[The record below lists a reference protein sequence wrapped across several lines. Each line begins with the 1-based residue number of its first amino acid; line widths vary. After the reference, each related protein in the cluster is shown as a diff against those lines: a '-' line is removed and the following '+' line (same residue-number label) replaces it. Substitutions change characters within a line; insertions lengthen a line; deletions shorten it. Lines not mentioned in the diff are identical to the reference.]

1 MNYLAKEDGF
11 VGGVRIRAGQTFAY
25 EGKPGKWMEPVKDQK
40 KDDKD
45 DEPTKGKPK
54 KADEPTTFSE
64 IAKRDGKAQG
74 HKNGNAA

>member
-25 EGKPGKWMEPVKDQK
+25 EGKPGKWMEPVNATQPAKPVKAKDAK
-40 KDDKD
+40 
-45 DEPTKGKPK
+45 
-54 KADEPTTFSE
+54 EPTTFSE
-64 IAKRDGKAQG
+64 IAKQDGKAQG